1 MVEENRKLTLG
12 NIVVILVLGGYCG
25 GSFVSLSFSLFT
37 QSLLSFVKEK
47 KKATNPPPSLG
58 VTPSA
63 VEHRVG
69 GMEWNGLVLLGFD
82 A

>member
-47 KKATNPPPSLG
+47 KKATNPSFVSFVSINHAFTSFF
-58 VTPSA
+58 VTF
-63 VEHRVG
+63 
-69 GMEWNGLVLLGFD
+69 VLIEQR
-82 A
+82 